1 MAEVLK
7 YPLTPTPLSLSHT
20 DGSMLKSPK
29 SALMTCLETQIITL
43 PPNSIDVT
51 VLDAM
56 FILHLQSNLPETFGG
71 VARYLLKY
79 IVGNAG
85 NEVHFVTDKWITPS
99 IKDCERDKRGS
110 SSLSYQINGAN
121 QKRPSNWLQAL
132 RNSTFKKSLVRFLS
146 KVWAEDSFAE
156 ILGNKVLYVN
166 SENNCTTYRA
176 LNGVMYTEEAYH
188 LYCSHEEADTRM
200 FFLACINTTT

>member
-1 MAEVLK
+1 
-7 YPLTPTPLSLSHT
+7 
-20 DGSMLKSPK
+20 
-29 SALMTCLETQIITL
+29 L

-99 IKDCERDKRGS
+99 IKDCERDKRGPAHFLIKS
-110 SSLSYQINGAN
+110 MVPIKSDLPTG
-121 QKRPSNWLQAL
+121 
-132 RNSTFKKSLVRFLS
+132 FK
-146 KVWAEDSFAE
+146 
-156 ILGNKVLYVN
+156 
-166 SENNCTTYRA
+166 
-176 LNGVMYTEEAYH
+176 H
-188 LYCSHEEADTRM
+188 
-200 FFLACINTTT
+200 